1 MARHLPRQT
10 RMRLSQVS
18 ILVVRTD
25 DENRELMEYVLRGE
39 GAHVKGAPNA
49 QAALALLARAWTPTV
64 VVSDL
69 ELQAES
75 GCSLM
80 RRIRDLGIDAPA
92 VALTEADG
100 PHVDAFNAG
109 FQLHLSKPVAQ
120 ETLVQAVQ
128 NLAGRAPA
136 ASPPGPLVSAMG
148 GVMAEPRR
156 KRAEPGTEKH

>member
-1 MARHLPRQT
+1 
-10 RMRLSQVS
+10 
-18 ILVVRTD
+18 VVQND

-80 RRIRDLGIDAPA
+80 RRIRDLGIEAPA

-109 FQLHLSKPVAQ
+109 FQVHLSKPVGQ

-128 NLAGRAPA
+128 HLAGREP
-136 ASPPGPLVSAMG
+136 SVSA
-148 GVMAEPRR
+148 AE
-156 KRAEPGTEKH
+156 